1 MFCSIYLY
9 QSDLYQKLLISYVAF
24 CFWDPAKKAALVSNQ
39 KLAQRE
45 CSSCKLCYSYRLK
58 MWLTTSNFSPFS
70 LFGLVNVFCFVLQ
83 VDKSYCL
90 SIGSQ
95 VYNVKTTVLDES
107 AI

>member
-9 QSDLYQKLLISYVAF
+9 QSDLYQKLLISYVVF
-24 CFWDPAKKAALVSNQ
+24 SFWDPAKKAALVSNQ

-58 MWLTTSNFSPFS
+58 MRLTISNHSPF
-70 LFGLVNVFCFVLQ
+70 LVHSTFFCFVLQ

-95 VYNVKTTVLDES
+95 VYNVKTTVIDES